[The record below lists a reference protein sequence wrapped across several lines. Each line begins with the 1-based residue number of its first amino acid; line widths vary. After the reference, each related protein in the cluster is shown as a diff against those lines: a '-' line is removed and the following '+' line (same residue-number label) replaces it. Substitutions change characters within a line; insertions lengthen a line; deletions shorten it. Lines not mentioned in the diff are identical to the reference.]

1 MTDTPVA
8 VEVNCETGEV
18 VTRPFTAEE
27 IAAQE
32 VAAQAAQ
39 AQADAKA
46 AEEAAAA
53 AQLAATNQKLLA
65 LGLTQTDIDTLLN
78 AAKA

>member
-32 VAAQAAQ
+32 AAAQTAQ

-46 AEEAAAA
+46 KAEADAQAAKSSAISK
-53 AQLAATNQKLLA
+53 LAK
-65 LGLTQTDIDTLLN
+65 LGLTDEEI
-78 AAKA
+78 AALVG